1 MRSGMLDH
9 IIKIEMDAETHEEV
23 CFSFTW
29 EMQVATLYFLKT
41 LSLDFLVSTL
51 NTCMRDWVSLEI
63 IMALL

>member
-51 NTCMRDWVSLEI
+51 NTCMRD
-63 IMALL
+63 